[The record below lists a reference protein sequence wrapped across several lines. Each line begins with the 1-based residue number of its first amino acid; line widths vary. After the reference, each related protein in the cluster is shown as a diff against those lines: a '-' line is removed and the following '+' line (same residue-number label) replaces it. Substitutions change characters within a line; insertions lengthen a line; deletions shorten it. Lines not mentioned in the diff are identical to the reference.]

1 MSRIVRWPLG
11 AWAALAAFLV
21 TTPAAASFD
30 TCAERIRA
38 SVIKAGVKADVV
50 DAAFHG
56 ITYDEKAVR
65 FSRSQPEYRLAIWD
79 YMAFLVDDA
88 RIEDGKKMMA
98 AEEKNLRAIE
108 KAYGVDRYV
117 LAALW
122 GVESDYGRIEG

>member
-1 MSRIVRWPLG
+1 MSRIVRCPLG

-21 TTPAAASFD
+21 TMPAAAASFD

-38 SVIKAGVKADVV
+38 SVIKAGVKADVA

-98 AEEKNLRAIE
+98 AEEENLRAIE
-108 KAYGVDRYV
+108 KAY
-117 LAALW
+117 
-122 GVESDYGRIEG
+122 